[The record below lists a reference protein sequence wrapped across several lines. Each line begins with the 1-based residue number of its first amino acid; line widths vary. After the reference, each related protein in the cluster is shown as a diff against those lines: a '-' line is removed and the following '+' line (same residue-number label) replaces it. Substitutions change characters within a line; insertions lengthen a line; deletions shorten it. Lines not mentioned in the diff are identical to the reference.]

1 MEKYQFGFGCM
12 RLPLLD
18 AADQLSV
25 DYPLTEKLIDTYLKQ
40 GFTYFDTAYTYH
52 GYHGEEMVKKVLVDR
67 HPRESFELATKLPL
81 RDFRDEEDLE
91 NIFNEQL
98 EHCGV
103 DYFDYYLLHNM
114 GTNVY
119 EKCQKYDAFGFASR
133 KKAEGKIRH
142 LGMSF
147 HDMPELL
154 DEILGKYGD
163 LLDFVQLQINYMDWE
178 QPNVQSRRCLEVA
191 NKYGKPVFVMEP
203 CKGGTLVN
211 LPDEALRL
219 MKEYAPE
226 ASAASWAFRFAASQE
241 GVVRVLSGMN
251 SMEQLMDNTATFKEF
266 KPITEEE
273 MAIIDQ
279 VREIIEKNT
288 PIPCTA
294 CSYCTHGCPKQI
306 AIPEYFALY
315 NSIARTT
322 GSFSS
327 QASYY
332 NNISLRH
339 GKAGDCIGCRQ
350 CEKACPQH
358 LPITDYLKD
367 VAEKFETG
375 SMFPTRK

>member
-25 DYPLTEKLIDTYLKQ
+25 DYPLTEKLIDTYLEQ

-119 EKCQKYDAFGFASR
+119 EKCQKYDAFGFAAR
-133 KKAEGKIRH
+133 KKEEGKIRH

-154 DEILGKYGD
+154 DKILGKYGD

-251 SMEQLMDNTATFKEF
+251 SMEQVMDNTATFKEF

>member
-251 SMEQLMDNTATFKEF
+251 SMEQVMDNTATFKEF